1 MTERLLALDPNSRGF
16 GYAVFEGPKR
26 LIDWGLKYVG
36 TENKSART
44 VLEIRRLVDFVKPN
58 VLVLED
64 VSLLDCKLR
73 ARIRELITT
82 VLQEAVH
89 WPVRV
94 VPVSRQRVYTLLG
107 TEQEATKY
115 EAAIWLA
122 THYRELT
129 ALLPPKRRSWENEH
143 PRFSIFDAATLA
155 MGYYH
160 QSNLLTFNHEKEN
173 THQNP
178 GA

>member
-16 GYAVFEGPKR
+16 GYVVFEGPKR
-26 LIDWGLKYVG
+26 LVDWGLKHVG
-36 TENKSART
+36 TENKNART
-44 VLEIRRLVDFVKPN
+44 VREIRRLVEFSKPD

-64 VSLLDCKLR
+64 VSLLDCRLR
-73 ARIRELITT
+73 RRIRELITT
-82 VLQEAVH
+82 VFQEAVN

-94 VPVSRQRVYTLLG
+94 VPISRQRVYALLG

-129 ALLPPKRRSWENEH
+129 PLLPAKRRSWENEH

-155 MGYYH
+155 IGYYH
-160 QSNLLTFNHEKEN
+160 QTNVLTFDHEKEN
-173 THQNP
+173 TDQNP